1 MIGMAFHLRS
11 FTKLAGY
18 LEQEKGPGAEPTRAA
33 WIEHRNLVYA
43 ETLQQAAREMTF
55 QARANDR
62 VQKPVLHLSISWAPE
77 DHPTEEQMRTIAG
90 GMLEDLG
97 ISAHQASIVAHEDKP
112 YAHVHIMANRVHP
125 QTCLVA
131 PRGLYW
137 RQIHAN
143 TRHNERAYGFR
154 EVPSRLF
161 RLDGQRPPDRSQS
174 LSRKA
179 WRSCAK
185 RGEMPFQFLVQEIAG
200 TDFQRATSWAELT
213 RALARSGLLLKSR
226 KSGLVVTDGLE
237 YAKSSS
243 IGPGIS
249 RRALEH
255 RYKMTYAEFTAMP
268 DVPNKEM
275 TARSAG
281 SSRRALPTAG
291 VDRSAGYLPRAAEPS
306 LARGR

>member
-11 FTKLAGY
+11 FTRLAGY
-18 LEQEKGPGAEPTRAA
+18 LENEKRPNAEPTRAA

-43 ETLQQAAREMTF
+43 ESLQQAAREMTF

-77 DHPTEEQMRTIAG
+77 DRPTKAQMRTIAG

-97 ISAHQASIVAHEDKP
+97 VSAHQASIVAHVDKP

-125 QTCLVA
+125 QTCRVA

-137 RQIHAN
+137 KQIHA
-143 TRHNERAYGFR
+143 TARRSERAYGFR

-161 RLDGQRPPDRSQS
+161 QLDGQKPPDRSQS

-179 WRSCAK
+179 WRTCAQ
-185 RGEMPFQFLVQEIAG
+185 RGEMPFQFLVQEVAG
-200 TDFQRATSWAELT
+200 PDFQRATSWAELT
-213 RALARSGLLLKSR
+213 SALARSGLRLQSR

-249 RRALEH
+249 RRALER
-255 RYKMTYAEFTAMP
+255 RYGMTYAEFSEG
-268 DVPNKEM
+268 PNVADRDIRVRRMEP
-275 TARSAG
+275 SD
-281 SSRRALPTAG
+281 RALPITA
-291 VDRSAGYLPRAAEPS
+291 VDRSPGRLPQAAEPV

>member
-1 MIGMAFHLRS
+1 MIGMAFHLQS
-11 FTKLAGY
+11 FTRLAGY
-18 LEQEKGPGAEPTRAA
+18 LEKEQGPGTEPTRAA

-77 DHPTEEQMRTIAG
+77 DRPTKAQMRTIAG

-97 ISAHQASIVAHEDKP
+97 IGAHQASIVAHEDKP

-125 QTCLVA
+125 QTCRVT
-131 PRGLYW
+131 PQGLYW

-143 TRHNERAYGFR
+143 ARRSERAYGFR
-154 EVPSRLF
+154 EVPGHLF
-161 RLDGQRPPDRSQS
+161 RLDGQQPPDRSQS

-185 RGEMPFQFLVQEIAG
+185 RGEMPFQFLVQEVAG
-200 TDFQRATSWAELT
+200 LDFQRAASWVELT
-213 RALARSGLLLKSR
+213 KALARSGLALQSR

-249 RRALEH
+249 RLKLE
-255 RYKMTYAEFTAMP
+255 RRFGMTYAEF
-268 DVPNKEM
+268 
-275 TARSAG
+275 SAG
-281 SSRRALPTAG
+281 PSTAEKAMRTRGMGRALPIAVVG
-291 VDRSAGYLPRAAEPS
+291 RPLVRLPRAAEPA
-306 LARGR
+306 LVRGR